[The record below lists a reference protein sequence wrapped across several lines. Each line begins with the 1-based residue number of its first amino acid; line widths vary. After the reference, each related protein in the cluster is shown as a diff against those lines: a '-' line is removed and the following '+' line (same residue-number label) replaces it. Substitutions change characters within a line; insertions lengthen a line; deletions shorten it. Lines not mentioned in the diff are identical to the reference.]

1 MVGGK
6 KGVAVVVVGSSI
18 ILFCMYRVDYSS
30 KMKTQFRME
39 QVVLFLFK
47 F

>member
-6 KGVAVVVVGSSI
+6 KGVAVVVGSSI
-18 ILFCMYRVDYSS
+18 ILFCTYRADYSS